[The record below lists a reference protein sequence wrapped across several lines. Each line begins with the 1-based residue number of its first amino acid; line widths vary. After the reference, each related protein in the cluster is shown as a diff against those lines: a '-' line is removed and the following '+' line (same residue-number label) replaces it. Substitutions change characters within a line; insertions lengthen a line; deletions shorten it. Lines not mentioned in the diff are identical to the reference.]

1 MPEASANREDAH
13 RTATGLPEA
22 HGVERPQIIG
32 STRLIYGDQ
41 FMSQLW
47 ILPRKTPKAMIGF
60 LISALVGA
68 AVGALIAFGPNG
80 VLELSR
86 EDWERIGQITLWI
99 FVIGNLVWPVLGV
112 LIGALQWRRL
122 RQGHRRVSY
131 EIDNKAI
138 TTRDAEGVHPTLEQ
152 RETRVADG
160 QAPSHRNG
168 HKDLALHPLAGYQSR
183 RPGSAV
189 ERSKGSGCQ
198 KCDCAEVTQPAISRR
213 CDTGQAQ
220 RGAGALFH
228 SVRSRRLR

>member
-99 FVIGNLVWPVLGV
+99 FVMGNLVWPLLGV

-138 TTRDAEGVHPTLEQ
+138 TTRDAEGVSFTLPWSSVK
-152 RETRVADG
+152 RVWRTDKLLLIETVIKTWHYIPWRAINLVDQDRLWNEARA
-160 QAPSHRNG
+160 QAARNAT
-168 HKDLALHPLAGYQSR
+168 AL
-183 RPGSAV
+183 
-189 ERSKGSGCQ
+189 K
-198 KCDCAEVTQPAISRR
+198 
-213 CDTGQAQ
+213 
-220 RGAGALFH
+220 
-228 SVRSRRLR
+228 